1 MARKKGPFLHY
12 LTDGK
17 PGHHYFAKTIIDGT
31 IAAATL
37 GLLVLSYKSIKPK
50 VQTLLGKHK

>member
-17 PGHHYFAKTIIDGT
+17 PGHHYFAKTILDGT

-37 GLLVLSYKSIKPK
+37 GLVVLGYKTIKPRVEK
-50 VQTLLGKHK
+50 LYKRPR